1 MTAEEYKEYKRE
13 WRKKNKEK
21 IRESNRKYYEAKH
34 PNASSNKNKTA
45 DMKAYQQQWYQDH
58 KKERAAYK
66 RKRRANDD
74 LIKLSENLRSTIGR
88 GFKTYIK
95 NKHTEE
101 ILGCSFS
108 EFKIY
113 IEQKFSDGMTWNN
126 YGEWELDHIIPISSA
141 TTEEEVYK
149 LNHYTN
155 FQPLWMSENRKK
167 GNKILENR
175 E

>member
-1 MTAEEYKEYKRE
+1 
-13 WRKKNKEK
+13 
-21 IRESNRKYYEAKH
+21 
-34 PNASSNKNKTA
+34 
-45 DMKAYQQQWYQDH
+45 
-58 KKERAAYK
+58 
-66 RKRRANDD
+66 
-74 LIKLSENLRSTIGR
+74 
-88 GFKTYIK
+88 
-95 NKHTEE
+95 
-101 ILGCSFS
+101 
-108 EFKIY
+108 
-113 IEQKFSDGMTWNN
+113 MTWNN